1 MTLKGVESLKL
12 NIDWSKCNGKKHCG
26 VCTQIDKRMPSSVK
40 VSGWVLSRGV
50 KKLPELLTCCP
61 YDAISL

>member
-1 MTLKGVESLKL
+1 LTLKGVESLKM

-40 VSGWVLSRGV
+40 VSGWVLRQGV
-50 KKLPELLTCCP
+50 SKLSKLLTCCP
-61 YDAISL
+61 HNAIKL